1 MQGLED
7 AEAEEHRAADAE
19 DAVGAAG
26 QAAHV
31 VDERDAH
38 DLHDAD
44 GHDEQIVTA
53 QVDDGPRHHQ
63 GEQGRRTA
71 CHRHG
76 QEDGP
81 VVQGVQDGRAVR
93 PYGEEGG
100 MPHMEDA
107 GLPQDDVERKG
118 QQGIQADADAHVR
131 PVGIGEQ
138 RQEQQGRRQRDDD
151 DGAVHSLSAVLS
163 PRMPVGR
170 MIRMRI
176 STVKAMASFQ
186 AMAM

>member
-7 AEAEEHRAADAE
+7 AETKEHGTADAE
-19 DAVGAAG
+19 DAVGTAG
-26 QAAHV
+26 QTAHV

-38 DLHDAD
+38 DLHDTD

-81 VVQGVQDGRAVR
+81 VVHGVQDGRAVR

-107 GLPQDDVERKG
+107 GLAQDDVERKG

-138 RQEQQGRRQRDDD
+138 RQPDDD
-151 DGAVHSLSAVLS
+151 NGAVHSLSAVLS